1 MKTMMQFSLVAV
13 NGRGFQSRTV
23 ERSDILVGEYQN
35 SFNSFF
41 CLIIGGPRPRLKKVV
56 IEGVAC
62 IGQLARKFG
71 DNRWSGSCWSF
82 SQCTLVCTRRNHSI
96 CYVSESS

>member
-35 SFNSFF
+35 SFSSFF

-56 IEGVAC
+56 IEGVA
-62 IGQLARKFG
+62 RKFG

-82 SQCTLVCTRRNHSI
+82 S
-96 CYVSESS
+96 